1 MKATPWEGG
10 TANSTVEREYDEN
23 GERVYATT
31 GLTQTWQVNE
41 RWKVSAGMERA
52 KVLKEGSSVPLNGE
66 AASVSPGEDYTAGS
80 VGAGYAYENWDLDFR
95 LEVREAETS
104 DKWGVVSGLFGEPTD
119 GIGISTELKHFETR
133 SDSGVDAVETD
144 VRLGF
149 VYRPFERKWTLLDRL
164 DFSVD
169 DETGGTTD
177 LTAWKLVN
185 SLNAN
190 LKASDDLQVSFRF
203 ATKFVKDT
211 VDGQEYSGTTHLV
224 GAEGRYDL
232 TPNWDIG
239 AWSSFLAALDAGT
252 TDYGLGASLGY
263 GLLENL
269 WISFGYNL
277 HGFTDSDFSQGEFTA
292 QGPFVKFRFK
302 FDQEDLRSLLR

>member
-1 MKATPWEGG
+1 
-10 TANSTVEREYDEN
+10 
-23 GERVYATT
+23 
-31 GLTQTWQVNE
+31 
-41 RWKVSAGMERA
+41 
-52 KVLKEGSSVPLNGE
+52 
-66 AASVSPGEDYTAGS
+66 
-80 VGAGYAYENWDLDFR
+80 
-95 LEVREAETS
+95 
-104 DKWGVVSGLFGEPTD
+104 
-119 GIGISTELKHFETR
+119 
-133 SDSGVDAVETD
+133 VETD

-269 WISFGYNL
+269 WVSFGYNL